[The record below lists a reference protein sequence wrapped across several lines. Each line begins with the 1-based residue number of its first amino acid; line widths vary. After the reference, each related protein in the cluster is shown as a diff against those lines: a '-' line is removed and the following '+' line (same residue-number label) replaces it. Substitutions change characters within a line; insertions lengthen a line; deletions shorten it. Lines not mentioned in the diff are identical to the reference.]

1 MFDKTKLVVAFGSN
15 FEPKINIAKAKRR
28 LSSVFE
34 TIKFSSEIWTDPIN
48 IKSEKFINCIA
59 IAETSSDLNS
69 VLHNLKEIEDE
80 CGNTIQK
87 RKSGKVTMDVDIL
100 KYGDVIMHEDDWKRQ
115 YIIQLLKELNI
126 NIK

>member
-15 FEPKINIAKAKRR
+15 FEPKINIAKAKQRV
-28 LSSVFE
+28 SSGFE
-34 TIKFSSEIWTDPIN
+34 TIKFSFEIWTDPIN
-48 IKSEKFINCIA
+48 IKSGKFINCIA

>member
-15 FEPKINIAKAKRR
+15 FEPKINIAKAKQR

-34 TIKFSSEIWTDPIN
+34 TIEFSSEIWTDPIN

>member
-1 MFDKTKLVVAFGSN
+1 MFDKTKLEVDNGSN
-15 FEPKINIAKAKRR
+15 FALKINIVKAKQR
-28 LSSVFE
+28 LSSAFE

-100 KYGDVIMHEDDWKRQ
+100 KYGDVIMHEDDWKRP

>member
-15 FEPKINIAKAKRR
+15 FEPKINIAKAKQR

-100 KYGDVIMHEDDWKRQ
+100 KYGDVIMHEDDWKRP

-126 NIK
+126 NKK

>member
-15 FEPKINIAKAKRR
+15 FEPKINIAKAKQR
-28 LSSVFE
+28 LSSAFE

-80 CGNTIQK
+80 CGKTIQK
-87 RKSGKVTMDVDIL
+87 RKSGKVTMDVDI
-100 KYGDVIMHEDDWKRQ
+100 
-115 YIIQLLKELNI
+115 
-126 NIK
+126 

>member
-1 MFDKTKLVVAFGSN
+1 MFDKKKLVVAFGSN
-15 FEPKINIAKAKRR
+15 FEPKINIAKAKQR
-28 LSSVFE
+28 LSSAFE

>member
-1 MFDKTKLVVAFGSN
+1 MFDKTKLIIAFGSN
-15 FEPKINIAKAKRR
+15 FEPLINIAKAKQQ

-34 TIKFSSEIWTDPIN
+34 TTVFSSEIWTDPIN

>member
-15 FEPKINIAKAKRR
+15 FEPKINIAKAKQR
-28 LSSVFE
+28 LSSAFE

-48 IKSEKFINCIA
+48 KKKKKFINCIA